1 MVAKAEI
8 SQQTSRPAAAAILLV
23 FFLVAGICLTLPIVA
38 FYHMIVAI
46 FQAEKTVL
54 IDKGVYYL
62 FGAGIAMSFL
72 LLDGIYNSLISRPIP
87 SKIKRVVGAA
97 ALLGLALIVIL
108 PTTVHRASAYIL
120 EQRGY
125 EICEAASS
133 QWLFVRDI
141 VYTISGAC
149 D

>member
-8 SQQTSRPAAAAILLV
+8 SQQTSRPTAAAILLV
-23 FFLVAGICLTLPIVA
+23 FFSVAGICLILPTVA
-38 FYHMIVAI
+38 FYHMMVAI
-46 FQAEKTVL
+46 FQADNNVL

-72 LLDGIYNSLISRPIP
+72 LLDGIYNSLIRQPVP
-87 SKIKRVVGAA
+87 GKIKQAVGAT

-108 PTTVHRASAYIL
+108 PTTVHYASAYLL

-141 VYTISGAC
+141 VYTIPGAC